1 MIQLHFCPNTAAM
14 VPHILLEELGV
25 PYQRVDVDR
34 DNNAHKSAA
43 YLKLNPNGL
52 IPVLVDG
59 DLVLYETAA
68 ICLHL
73 CDTHPQANLMPALG
87 TAERAH
93 AYKWLVWLTNALQT
107 TLLAYFY
114 PERWVGE
121 GNTAGALEVKA
132 RADARVALLIDQ
144 LDAELARH
152 GGPWFMGQ
160 IYSVLDPYVYTL
172 CRWTRDFDS
181 PPARTWPHLAPYL
194 QRVEERAAVQRML
207 ANEGL
212 TEPRV

>member
-1 MIQLHFCPNTAAM
+1 MIQLHFHPGTAAM
-14 VPHILLEELGV
+14 VPHIVLEELGV
-25 PYQRVDVDR
+25 PYQRVPVDR
-34 DNNAHKSAA
+34 DNNAHKAPA

-73 CDTHPQANLMPALG
+73 GDTHPHAGLMPALG
-87 TAERAH
+87 TPERAH
-93 AYKWLVWLTNALQT
+93 AYKWLVWLTNSLQT

-114 PERWVGE
+114 PERWVSE
-121 GNTAGALEVKA
+121 GNAQGAREVRA
-132 RADARVALLIDQ
+132 RAEARVALLIDQ

-152 GGPWFMGQ
+152 GGPWFMGET
-160 IYSVLDPYVYTL
+160 YSVVDPYVYTL

-194 QRVEERAAVQRML
+194 QRMLARPAVQRVL
-207 ANEGL
+207 ANEGI
-212 TEPRV
+212 EPPFV

>member
-1 MIQLHFCPNTAAM
+1 MIQLHFHPGTAAM
-14 VPHILLEELGV
+14 VPHIVLEELGV
-25 PYQRVDVDR
+25 PYLRVPVDR
-34 DNNAHKSAA
+34 DNNAHKAPA

-59 DLVLYETAA
+59 DLVLYETVA

-73 CDTHPQANLMPALG
+73 GDTHPHAGLMPALG
-87 TAERAH
+87 TPERAH
-93 AYKWLVWLTNALQT
+93 AYKWLVWLTNSLQT

-114 PERWVGE
+114 PERWVSE
-121 GNTAGALEVKA
+121 GNAQGALEVKA
-132 RADARVALLIDQ
+132 RAEARVALLIDQ

-152 GGPWFMGQ
+152 GGPWFMGET
-160 IYSVLDPYVYTL
+160 YSVVDPYVYTL

-194 QRVEERAAVQRML
+194 QRMLARPAVQRVL
-207 ANEGL
+207 ANEGI
-212 TEPRV
+212 EPPFV